1 MKRGDIITALAL
13 LALAGALLLARP
25 GGTGGVYVNG
35 TNVLGGASVES
46 MTVNGV
52 VIEIGGGRAR
62 VTDSPCRD
70 RLCMRAG
77 WLERPGDVAI
87 CLPQRVI
94 VEIRGTAR
102 GVARVAKGRVDG
114 VAG

>member
-1 MKRGDIITALAL
+1 MKRGDILIALAL
-13 LALAGALLLARP
+13 LALAGLALLLRP
-25 GGTGGVYVNG
+25 SGAGGVYVNG
-35 TNVLGGASVES
+35 EAVSGSVTINE
-46 MTVNGV
+46 V
-52 VIEIGGGRAR
+52 VIEVDGSRAR

-70 RLCMRAG
+70 KLCVHAG
-77 WLERPGDVAI
+77 WLDRPGDVAV

-102 GVARVAKGRVDG
+102 RQVDG